1 METNNV
7 ARQDWSE
14 FLEGISLEHE
24 GWLVSVEMIG
34 AAGMDDPEQGMI
46 VADSTLDAIDCELDD
61 GESTLIISFTDNKPL
76 HIEDLARVSH
86 DEVDAQDGKII
97 ELETRHKQIIR
108 LWLRMPRIADIEDL
122 VETDIRDRPT
132 DNEVPPPAESI
143 LQIKPMP

>member
-34 AAGMDDPEQGMI
+34 AGMEEPEQGTL

-61 GESTLIISFTDNKPL
+61 DESTLIISFTDNKPL
-76 HIEDLARVSH
+76 RIEDLARVSH
-86 DEVDAQDGKII
+86 DEVDEQDGKIV
-97 ELETRHKQIIR
+97 ELETRNRQIIR
-108 LWLRMPRIADIEDL
+108 MWLRMPRLADIEDPMD
-122 VETDIRDRPT
+122 TDIRDRT
-132 DNEVPPPAESI
+132 MDTEVPPAESI

>member
-34 AAGMDDPEQGMI
+34 AAGMDEPDQGMI

-61 GESTLIISFTDNKPL
+61 GESTLIISFTDNQSL
-76 HIEDLARVSH
+76 RIDDLARVSH
-86 DEVDAQDGKII
+86 DEVDEQDGKII
-97 ELETRHKQIIR
+97 ELETRNKQIIR

-132 DNEVPPPAESI
+132 DNDVPPAESI

>member
-24 GWLVSVEMIG
+24 GWLVTVEVIG
-34 AAGMDDPEQGMI
+34 AGMDEPDEGMI

-86 DEVDAQDGKII
+86 DEVDEQDGKII
-97 ELETRHKQIIR
+97 ELETRNKQIIR
-108 LWLRMPRIADIEDL
+108 LWLRMPRAADIEDL

-132 DNEVPPPAESI
+132 DTEVPPAESI